1 MKSLIALALCASA
14 VSVAAPALAQSYGP
28 PPGSHAVVEP
38 GHGLREQ
45 LDTLEGRVQDG
56 IRAGQIDRGEA
67 DRANRELG
75 SIRAEMSRLR
85 EANGRDLSDMDRGR
99 LQERLDALSRS
110 IHWMR
115 QNGPAPAP
123 MPPPRVVT
131 MPPPAY
137 GQPGSG
143 QAVAGDWSL
152 ERREAWLQE
161 RISKARADGSLS
173 RRDAY
178 RAQRGLNDIKAAQA
192 RMMRHGRGHLRASDR
207 AILEQR
213 LERLRDTIRWSR
225 QTNENAPPWR
235 L

>member
-45 LDTLEGRVQDG
+45 LDTLEGRVQEG

-75 SIRAEMSRLR
+75 SIRAEMARLR
-85 EANGRDLSDMDRGR
+85 EANGRDLSDLDRGR

-115 QNGPAPAP
+115 QSGPVVGPAPPA
-123 MPPPRVVT
+123 RVVT

-137 GQPGSG
+137 GQPGPG
-143 QAVAGDWSL
+143 QIVAGDWSL

-161 RISKARADGSLS
+161 RITNGRADGSLS

-178 RAQRGLNDIKAAQA
+178 RAQMGLNDIKATQA
-192 RMMRHGRGHLRASDR
+192 RMMRHAHGRLRDNDR

-213 LERLRDTIRWSR
+213 LDRLRQTIRWAR
-225 QTNENAPPWR
+225 QSNDNAAPWR
-235 L
+235 R

>member
-14 VSVAAPALAQSYGP
+14 VSVAAPALAQPYGP
-28 PPGSHAVVEP
+28 PPGSRGVVEP

-45 LDTLEGRVQDG
+45 LDTLEGRVQEG

-75 SIRAEMSRLR
+75 SIRGEMARLR
-85 EANGRDLSDMDRGR
+85 EANGRDLSDLDRGR

-115 QNGPAPAP
+115 QNAPAP
-123 MPPPRVVT
+123 TAPLPPPRVVT

-137 GQPGSG
+137 GQPAPG
-143 QAVAGDWSL
+143 QIVAGDWSL

-161 RISKARADGSLS
+161 RITKARADGSLS

-178 RAQRGLNDIKAAQA
+178 RAQMALNDIKAQQA
-192 RMMRHGRGHLRASDR
+192 RMIRRSGRLHDNARAV
-207 AILEQR
+207 LEQR
-213 LERLRDTIRWSR
+213 LDRLRDTIRWSR
-225 QTNENAPPWR
+225 QSNDNAPPWR
-235 L
+235 R

>member
-14 VSVAAPALAQSYGP
+14 VSVAAPTLAQPYGP
-28 PPGSHAVVEP
+28 PPGSRAVVQP

-67 DRANRELG
+67 DRANRELA
-75 SIRAEMSRLR
+75 SIRAEMARLR
-85 EANGRDLSDMDRGR
+85 EANGRDLSDLDRGR

-123 MPPPRVVT
+123 MPAPPPRVVT
-131 MPPPAY
+131 MPPPA
-137 GQPGSG
+137 GGPI
-143 QAVAGDWSL
+143 VAGDWSL

-161 RISKARADGSLS
+161 RITNARADGSLS

-178 RAQRGLNDIKAAQA
+178 RAQMGLNDIRATQA
-192 RMMRHGRGHLRASDR
+192 RMMRHGRGQLRPGDR
-207 AILEQR
+207 AVLEQR
-213 LERLRDTIRWSR
+213 LDRLRDAIRWSR
-225 QTNENAPPWR
+225 QSNDNLAPWR
-235 L
+235 R